1 MDEKQ
6 QLINGQTKLEAE
18 KTALVTE
25 SEKVEQKMQRQMD
38 NLTGL
43 LLDQKGKQSAWSKML
58 LYRTRKTTKSKSA
71 LADQLRDTSDKAAA
85 SQAAQADIIL

>member
-1 MDEKQ
+1 M
-6 QLINGQTKLEAE
+6 EAE
-18 KTALVTE
+18 KAALVTE
-25 SEKVEQKMQRQMD
+25 CEKVQEKVQRQME

-43 LLDQKGKQSAWSKML
+43 LLDHKGKQSSWSKML
-58 LYRTRKTTKSKSA
+58 LYRIRKITKSKSA